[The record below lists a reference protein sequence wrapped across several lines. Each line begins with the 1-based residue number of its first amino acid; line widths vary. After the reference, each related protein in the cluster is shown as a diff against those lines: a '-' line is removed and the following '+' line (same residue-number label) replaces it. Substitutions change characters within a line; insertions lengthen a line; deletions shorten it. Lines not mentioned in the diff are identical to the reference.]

1 MKCHDCGA
9 ELVDGNPICPACG
22 KENLPEPV
30 SEELLPE
37 VTEESAAEPEVSEVA
52 EAAETS
58 ETGEAAETPATEI
71 KEGVKA
77 TPGKIALAVVSGVL
91 LLAVLIGLI
100 ISGVNGNSGSET
112 PTDTAPATTPVETQV
127 EGTIPP
133 DGNPD
138 DVTCKGT
145 YTVSDD
151 EAIAARNDVVA
162 TMGDA
167 VLTNGQLQIF
177 YWEEVFAF
185 LQEYGVEYAAYFGMD
200 YSKPL
205 DTQLCETGD
214 ISLTWQQYFLRSA
227 LNNWNV
233 YRALDL
239 EGEASGFE
247 LPADYIAQRDTFGE
261 NLKEAAVAD
270 GYADADDMIRQSY
283 GAGPVLEDFL
293 HFAQINNEGYLY
305 FEHLYNGIELTYEEV
320 DAYFTQYEA
329 EYGQNGLTRDSGKF
343 VDVRHVLIMPEGAT
357 SATIRTETFPEEA
370 WAASEKKAQELYE
383 QWKNGDMSEDSFAQL
398 AMDNSDDGSASSGG
412 LYTDVTK
419 GYMVEA
425 FDAWCFDESRK
436 SGDHAIVKTEFGYH
450 IMYFVD
456 SADIWYET
464 AREDLLSEKTSAVVP
479 AAVEKH
485 PMEVDYSA
493 IKLGLRDLTK

>member
-1 MKCHDCGA
+1 MKCNNCGA

-22 KENLPEPV
+22 KENLPEQESV
-30 SEELLPE
+30 SEETLPE
-37 VTEESAAEPEVSEVA
+37 VTEEPAAESEVT
-52 EAAETS
+52 EAAET
-58 ETGEAAETPATEI
+58 AETDEMPAAEI

-100 ISGVNGNSGSET
+100 MGGVNGNTGT
-112 PTDTAPATTPVETQV
+112 PDPTETAPATTPVESQV

-133 DGNPD
+133 DGNPED
-138 DVTCKGT
+138 MTCKGS

-162 TMGDA
+162 TIGDV

-227 LNNWNV
+227 LNNWNI
-233 YRALDL
+233 YQALDL
-239 EGEASGFE
+239 EGKASGFE
-247 LPADYIAQRDTFGE
+247 LPADYIAQRDTFGA
-261 NLKEAAVAD
+261 NLEEAAVAD
-270 GYADADDMIRQSY
+270 GYANADDMIRQSY

-293 HFAQINNEGYLY
+293 HFARINNEGYLY
-305 FEHLYNGIELTYEEV
+305 FEHVYSSIELTDEEV
-320 DAYFTQYEA
+320 DAYFTQHEA
-329 EYGQNGLTRDSGKF
+329 EYGQNGITRDSGKL

-357 SATIRTETFPEEA
+357 SANIRTETFSEEA

-383 QWKNGDMSEDSFAQL
+383 QWKTGDMSEDSFAQL
-398 AMDNSDDGSASSGG
+398 AMDNSDDGSASIGG

-425 FDAWCFDESRK
+425 FDAWCFDESRQI
-436 SGDHAIVKTEFGYH
+436 GDHGIVKTEFGYH

-456 SADIWYET
+456 SAELWYET
-464 AREDLLSEKTSAVVP
+464 AKEDLLSEKTSAVVP

>member
-1 MKCHDCGA
+1 MKCNHCGG
-9 ELVDGNPICPACG
+9 ELTDGNPICPSCG
-22 KENLPEPV
+22 RENLPEQEPV
-30 SEELLPE
+30 SQEVLPE
-37 VTEESAAEPEVSEVA
+37 ATEEAIAAPEVSE
-52 EAAETS
+52 AAEVPT
-58 ETGEAAETPATEI
+58 AEI
-71 KEGVKA
+71 KEGIKA
-77 TPGKIALAVVSGVL
+77 TPGKLALAIVSGVL

-100 ISGVNGNSGSET
+100 IGSVNGDSGKNT
-112 PTDTAPATTPVETQV
+112 PTETVPETTPVETQV

-138 DVTCKGT
+138 DVTCKGS
-145 YTVSDD
+145 YTVSDE

-200 YSKPL
+200 YSRPL
-205 DTQLCETGD
+205 DTQLCQTGD
-214 ISLTWQQYFLRSA
+214 ISLTWQQYFLRGA
-227 LNNWNV
+227 LNSWNI
-233 YRALDL
+233 YQALDL
-239 EGEASGFE
+239 EGKAIGFE
-247 LPADYIAQRDTFGE
+247 LPEDYIAQRDTFGADLE
-261 NLKEAAVAD
+261 EAAVAD
-270 GYADADDMIRQSY
+270 GYVDADDMIRQSY

-293 HFAQINNEGYLY
+293 HFARINNEGYLY
-305 FEHLYNGIELTYEEV
+305 FEHLYNGIELTDEEV

-329 EYGQNGLTRDSGKF
+329 EYSANGITRDSGKY

-357 SATIRTETFPEEA
+357 SATIRTETFSEEA
-370 WAASEKKAQELYE
+370 WAASEKKAQELYD

-398 AMDNSDDGSASSGG
+398 AMDHSEDGSASTGG
-412 LYTDVTK
+412 LYTDVYQ

-425 FDAWCFDESRK
+425 FDAWCFDESRQ
-436 SGDHAIVKTEFGYH
+436 SGDHGIVKTEFGYH

-456 SADIWYET
+456 SEEIWYET
-464 AREDLLSEKTSAVVP
+464 AKEDLLSEKTSAVVP

-485 PMEVDYSA
+485 PVEVDFSA

>member
-1 MKCHDCGA
+1 MKCNYCGA
-9 ELVDGNPICPACG
+9 DLVDGNPICPACG
-22 KENLPEPV
+22 KENLPEQEPV
-30 SEELLPE
+30 SEEVLTE
-37 VTEESAAEPEVSEVA
+37 VTEEPAAEPEVSEAA
-52 EAAETS
+52 EAT
-58 ETGEAAETPATEI
+58 ETPAVEI
-71 KEGVKA
+71 KEGMKA

-91 LLAVLIGLI
+91 LLAVLISVI
-100 ISGVNGNSGSET
+100 ISGFNGNAGTPDPTET
-112 PTDTAPATTPVETQV
+112 VPATTPAETVV

-138 DVTCKGT
+138 DVTCKGS
-145 YTVSDD
+145 YTVSDE

-185 LQEYGVEYAAYFGMD
+185 LQEYGVEYAAYFGLD
-200 YSKPL
+200 YTKPL

-227 LNNWNV
+227 LNNWNI
-233 YRALDL
+233 YQALDL

-247 LPADYIAQRDTFGE
+247 LPEDYITQRDSFGT
-261 NLKEAAVAD
+261 NLEEAAVKD
-270 GYADADDMIRQSY
+270 GFANADDMIRQSY

-293 HFAQINNEGYLY
+293 HFARINNEGYLY
-305 FEHLYNGIELTYEEV
+305 FEHVYNSFEV
-320 DAYFTQYEA
+320 TDEDVEAYFTQHEA
-329 EYGQNGLTRDSGKF
+329 EYSQNGITRDGKF

-357 SATIRTETFPEEA
+357 SANIRTETFPEEA
-370 WAASEKKAQELYE
+370 WAASEKKAQELYD
-383 QWKNGDMSEDSFAQL
+383 QWKSGDMSEDSFAQL
-398 AMDNSDDGSASSGG
+398 AMDHSQDGSASTGG
-412 LYTDVTK
+412 LYTDVYQ

-425 FDAWCFDESRK
+425 FDAWCFDESRQP
-436 SGDHAIVKTEFGYH
+436 GDHGIVKTEFGYH
-450 IMYFVD
+450 IMYFVG
-456 SADIWYET
+456 SESIWFET
-464 AREDLLSEKTSAVVP
+464 AKEDLLSEKSSTTVP

-485 PMEVDYSA
+485 PMEVDFSA